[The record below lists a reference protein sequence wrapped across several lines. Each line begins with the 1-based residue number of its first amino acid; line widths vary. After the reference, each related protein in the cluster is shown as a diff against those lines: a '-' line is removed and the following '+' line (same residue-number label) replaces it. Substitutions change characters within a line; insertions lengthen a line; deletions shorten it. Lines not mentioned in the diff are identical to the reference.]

1 MPVRNYS
8 TLNHN
13 VFPRIDEIVIRYPAS
28 GVPEVEYVERD
39 AVVLNG
45 KTTFLDSTPVRYKLG
60 INPPNFTDKIQLVN
74 PVTGDVIP
82 DKFITLQ
89 ELLLGMTAAIRND
102 QNKRDTANDPV
113 APTE

>member
-1 MPVRNYS
+1 MPARNYS

-39 AVVLNG
+39 
-45 KTTFLDSTPVRYKLG
+45 
-60 INPPNFTDKIQLVN
+60 
-74 PVTGDVIP
+74 
-82 DKFITLQ
+82 
-89 ELLLGMTAAIRND
+89 
-102 QNKRDTANDPV
+102 TANDPV